1 MRGKHQNSQD
11 NLKPFKKGESGNPSG
26 RTKAFSGIKE
36 ELKQYVNEKD
46 SIVYEHTHKELIVHG
61 IVEKAIDGDWKAIE
75 LIERL
80 GCFD

>member
-1 MRGKHQNSQD
+1 M
-11 NLKPFKKGESGNPSG
+11 
-26 RTKAFSGIKE
+26 
-36 ELKQYVNEKD
+36 NEKD
-46 SIVYEHTHKELIVHG
+46 NIYIEHTHKELIIQG